1 MITVSKEII
10 SKAKSSNN
18 IVEVIQ
24 ECGIEL
30 IKENA
35 HFKACCPFHEE
46 KEPSFK
52 VDPKKQVY
60 NCFGCGNGGDI
71 IKFIIDYKKIEFK
84 DAVNYLLRRA
94 GLEQLTIDLS
104 ACGHAQAGS
113 EQLIVKKS
121 KATNENTQIK
131 PSDIQAKSETS
142 EPTNQN
148 LESIQTASE
157 QLQSEI
163 EKQNSNLEIPEPKIS
178 FVKCRSSAGYSEI
191 INKTLEPIQTTNENP
206 EPKKQTSHVAHRAS
220 SKLKEL
226 TETERI
232 TLLNRVAEFYHKKFS
247 ENEKAQNY
255 LFLTRKIKNKNLAN
269 AYKIGFSDGSLLK
282 TLENQ
287 PEYKEKLLLLG
298 VIKQNEKTKQYFE
311 AFKNCIVFPIFD
323 ENNNCVNFYGRK
335 IVDGVIKHLYLSG
348 DNKGVFNWQAYKQ
361 NQKIIIC
368 ESIIDCLSFIDEGIT
383 NAVSIYGVQGS
394 LTEHIEFI
402 RKYKTKEIHLVFD
415 KDSAGRTAEIDT
427 TKKLGDTFP
436 NLDIYKINIPNAK
449 DVNDYYCSN
458 IDKTQCLSDL
468 IKNNSEAL
476 RVNKDY
482 KNIVQTTISEKHII
496 IKIKEITYKIQGFN
510 LSENNIYQ
518 TQMKIN
524 LRTIFE
530 DNYYVDTFDLYSAK
544 SRDSYKRECA
554 EELGID
560 EEVIKTDLK
569 AIIYRLEELLEC
581 RQNACSPKEYVMSEE
596 EKNEALEFLKSQN
609 LFEKILE
616 DFEMLG
622 YIGEE
627 INKLV
632 GYLAAISRKL
642 EDPIAIMIISRSAAG
657 KSKLMDTILRFIPLE
672 DYIKYTAITGQSLFY
687 KGENCFVH
695 KILAIVEDEGAAR
708 ATYSLKTFQSD
719 KELNIASTGKD
730 PVSGKLKTF
739 DYKVK
744 GPISLFITT
753 TAADIDY
760 ETLNRF
766 VVLTVDEG
774 TLQTKNI
781 HNQQRHAATIDNLFS
796 EIETDLIRRKHQ
808 NAQRLLKSLFVSI
821 PYADYLTFCE
831 DQLRARRDHN
841 KYLNLIKC
849 VAFLKQFQREIKIKQ
864 KGNLSREYIEATL
877 DDLEDANKLAEK
889 VLIRTLDELAPP
901 SRTLL
906 KLIQEMVEKQRKK
919 QAKSKKKNDEQ
930 ITFSRK
936 EIRDYTKWS
945 DFQIKTHIKQL
956 EELEYLN
963 IVAGA
968 NGKRFQYHL
977 EYEGNYSNEPTVKL
991 TTKAEVLEKM
1001 RLDELKKKVK
1011 NDNF

>member
-10 SKAKSSNN
+10 SKAKASNN

-24 ECGIEL
+24 ELGIEL
-30 IKENA
+30 IKENG

-52 VDPKKQVY
+52 IDPKKQVY

-71 IKFIIDYKKIEFK
+71 IKFLIDYKKIEFK

-94 GLEQLTIDLS
+94 GLDQLTIDN
-104 ACGHAQAGS
+104 
-113 EQLIVKKS
+113 EQLTVKKS

-131 PSDIQAKSETS
+131 PADTQAKSETS

-178 FVKCRSSAGYSEI
+178 FVKCRSAAGCSEI
-191 INKTLEPIQTTNENP
+191 INQTFDRIQTENQNQVKEMPQTSSENPGQERRHGRLAPNTNEKP
-206 EPKKQTSHVAHRAS
+206 EPEK
-220 SKLKEL
+220 KEL
-226 TETERI
+226 SETERI
-232 TLLNRVAEFYHKKFS
+232 TLLNRVAEFYHKKFL

-255 LFLTRKIKNKNLAN
+255 LFLTRKIKNKSLAN
-269 AYKIGFSDGSLLK
+269 AYKIGFSDGSLMK

-287 PEYKEKLLLLG
+287 PEYKTQLITLG
-298 VIKQNEKTKQYFE
+298 VIKQSEKTKQIFE
-311 AFKNCIVFPIFD
+311 AFKNCVVFPIFD
-323 ENNNCVNFYGRK
+323 ENNNCVNLYGRK

-361 NQKIIIC
+361 NQNIIIC
-368 ESIIDCLSFIDEGIT
+368 ESIIDCLSFIDAGIT

-394 LTEHIEFI
+394 LIEHIEFI
-402 RKYKTKEIHLVFD
+402 KKFKTQGIYIAFD
-415 KDSAGRTAEIDT
+415 NDEPGKHAEIET
-427 TKKLGDTFP
+427 TKKLSDTFV
-436 NLDIYKINIPNAK
+436 NMDIYKINIPNAK

-524 LRTIFE
+524 LRTFFE

-581 RQNACSPKEYVMSEE
+581 RQNAASPKDYEMSEA
-596 EKNEALEFLKSQN
+596 EKIEALKFLKSAD
-609 LFEKILE
+609 LFNKILE
-616 DFEMLG
+616 DFKTLG

-627 INKLV
+627 TNKLV
-632 GYLAAISRKL
+632 GYLASVSRKL
-642 EDPIAIMIISRSAAG
+642 DDPLAIMIMSRSAAG
-657 KSKLMDTILRFIPLE
+657 KSTLMDAILRFAPTE
-672 DYIKYTAITGQSLFY
+672 DYIKYTAVTGQALFY
-687 KGENCFVH
+687 KGENSFIH
-695 KILAIVEDEGAAR
+695 KLLAIVEDEGAAR

-730 PVSGKLKTF
+730 PLTGKLKTF

-766 VVLTVDEG
+766 IVLTVDEG
-774 TLQTKNI
+774 IEQTELI
-781 HNQQRHAATIDNLFS
+781 HNQQRESETLDGMFNNLNFNA
-796 EIETDLIRRKHQ
+796 IIKKHQ
-808 NAQRLLKSLFVSI
+808 NAQRLLKTVAVSI
-821 PYADYLTFCE
+821 PYAKYLKFVS
-831 DQLRARRDHN
+831 DRLRARRDHK
-841 KYLNLIKC
+841 KYLGLIKII
-849 VAFLKQFQREIKIKQ
+849 AFLRQYQREIKTIQ
-864 KGNLSREYIEATL
+864 RGTLTLDYVEADL
-877 DDLEDANKLAEK
+877 DDLEIANTLAEK

-906 KLIQEMVEKQRKK
+906 KLIQGMVEKLKKK
-919 QAKSKKKNDEQ
+919 QKKIKNKIQSKEPVL
-930 ITFSRK
+930 FSRK
-936 EIRDYTKWS
+936 EIRDYTKWG
-945 DFQIKTHIKQL
+945 DFQIRTHLEQL
-956 EELEYLN
+956 VMLEYVRIASGN
-963 IVAGA
+963 
-968 NGKRFQYHL
+968 NGKKFH
-977 EYEGNYSNEPTVKL
+977 YELDSDSENPEEPTIHL
-991 TTKAEVLEKM
+991 TS
-1001 RLDELKKKVK
+1001 KKEIVEAMKG
-1011 NDNF
+1011 